1 MRIHIF
7 DTTRVPPADP
17 PSDRPT
23 DDTSPPPASTPPI
36 LDVREVWARAGS
48 AVRTSLPRSLQL
60 TATVTWMQ
68 LRGHNSCEL
77 ELSPSHGVS
86 SNLSLRLRAHL
97 SVSAYDAITVKL
109 GRPLD
114 LTQLVHRDITLTCTP
129 VWLPDGRMRLTVTD
143 IGPNWRV
150 SAVELQRAQGLDAL
164 ARAGLLDAQRRL
176 PQPTHLERISVLH
189 PPGQGWEDVAGTLT
203 ALEGAGLLQVD
214 SLPCPFDGQGAVAQ
228 VVERLDAAAALH
240 RGREDRGLVL
250 MVRGGGSPARALD
263 AKEVAGA
270 IGTLTV
276 PVAVAVGHR
285 TDAPTLADL
294 TAWASLP
301 TPSEARHLILTLLE
315 GSAMRAEEA
324 WRRLMAS
331 LDDLDARLRR
341 TMTDRCEAVADEAE
355 ACLAAAERRAETASL
370 GLEHGL
376 ERALAALMPACNSGL
391 VPPAPIPVQRIP
403 SPDGLVRLTDQAGRP
418 VADAATASGL
428 LTITFGDGRS
438 ISVRVEPLDPTT
450 LH

>member
-1 MRIHIF
+1 
-7 DTTRVPPADP
+7 
-17 PSDRPT
+17 
-23 DDTSPPPASTPPI
+23 
-36 LDVREVWARAGS
+36 
-48 AVRTSLPRSLQL
+48 
-60 TATVTWMQ
+60 
-68 LRGHNSCEL
+68 
-77 ELSPSHGVS
+77 
-86 SNLSLRLRAHL
+86 
-97 SVSAYDAITVKL
+97 
-109 GRPLD
+109 
-114 LTQLVHRDITLTCTP
+114 
-129 VWLPDGRMRLTVTD
+129 
-143 IGPNWRV
+143 
-150 SAVELQRAQGLDAL
+150 
-164 ARAGLLDAQRRL
+164 
-176 PQPTHLERISVLH
+176 
-189 PPGQGWEDVAGTLT
+189 
-203 ALEGAGLLQVD
+203 
-214 SLPCPFDGQGAVAQ
+214 
-228 VVERLDAAAALH
+228 
-240 RGREDRGLVL
+240 